1 MEGKWGMLIFADN
14 IDAIVL
20 QMIKIRLFLLLL
32 IAGSLQGF
40 AQRRLVVVDVET
52 MIPVVGA
59 NVISKDGNCTT
70 DSLGYFSVSDSC
82 KTLSF
87 SHVNYESRLV
97 NLNEVSDTIFL
108 ISKLLNIKEV
118 LVFGH
123 GERKELPDALKKQLE
138 VDKKDAQLAAIDPS
152 SGNLLSLFAYLIPK
166 KWRKNTKEARRK
178 RLKQILENY

>member
-1 MEGKWGMLIFADN
+1 MTGLLIFANDIN
-14 IDAIVL
+14 AIVL
-20 QMIKIRLFLLLL
+20 QMLRIRLFLLLL
-32 IAGSLQGF
+32 MAGMFQGF

-59 NVISKDGNCTT
+59 NVISKDGNYTT

-97 NLNEVSDTIFL
+97 NLNEVRDTVYM

-118 LVFGH
+118 IVFGH
-123 GERKELPDALKKQLE
+123 GKREELPDALKKQLE
-138 VDKKDAQLAAIDPS
+138 KEKENAKLAVIDPS
-152 SGNLLSLFAYLIPK
+152 SGNLLSLLGYLIPK

-178 RLKQILENY
+178 RLQQILENY

>member
-1 MEGKWGMLIFADN
+1 MLIFADN

-20 QMIKIRLFLLLL
+20 QMTKIRLFLLLL
-32 IAGSLQGF
+32 MTGAIQGF

-52 MIPVVGA
+52 LVPVVGA
-59 NVISKDGNCTT
+59 NVISKDGKCTT

-118 LVFGH
+118 VVFGH
-123 GERKELPDALKKQLE
+123 GKRDELPDALKKQLE
-138 VDKKDAQLAAIDPS
+138 MEKENAKLAAINPN
-152 SGNLLSLFAYLIPK
+152 SGNLLSLIGYLIPK
-166 KWRKNTKEARRK
+166 KWRKGYREAQRRK
-178 RLKQILENY
+178 HHDDVLREY